1 MRKKERQRDNYRIA
15 FYGHKSIP
23 SREGGIE
30 VVVQEMSVRMA
41 DSGHDVTCLNRGG
54 NHKAYETSLEVKNG
68 KYQGV
73 KLKTVPTID
82 KSGLAAA
89 SSSFFAAWKAALGP
103 YDIVHI
109 HAEGPAAFC
118 WIPKMFGKRIV
129 VTVHGLDWKRDKW
142 HGFAKKYI
150 HYGERVLASYA
161 DKIIVLSQDMKKY
174 FKDEYNRETEYIPN
188 GTECPD
194 LVSADLIKSQF
205 GLEKDEYILYLG
217 RLVPEKKADV
227 LIKAFRETQTD
238 KKLVIAGPDSNTDE
252 YIVHLHELADGDPR
266 IIFTGFVKDRLY
278 EELMSNA
285 YVYVLPSKLEGMP
298 LSLLEAMSYGN
309 CCITSN
315 IPECKEVIGNHGV
328 LVEPE
333 DIEGLQSAMQSLID
347 HPSVVERYR
356 EEAREFV
363 DYKDGWDEVVDKT
376 LELYRESDV
385 AYDRRVFT
393 GSQNLVGS
401 KISSTA
407 KLH

>member
-1 MRKKERQRDNYRIA
+1 MKNAGVHKDNYRIA
-15 FYGHKSIP
+15 IYGHKSIP

-54 NHKAYETSLEVKNG
+54 NHAAFESTSEVENG
-68 KYQGV
+68 EYRGV
-73 KLKTVPTID
+73 KLETVPTID

-118 WIPKMFGKRIV
+118 WIPKMFGKKII

-150 HYGERVLASYA
+150 HYGERIAASYA

-174 FKDEYNRETEYIPN
+174 FKDQYNRETEYIPN
-188 GTECPD
+188 GTECPEK
-194 LVSADLIKSQF
+194 VSPDVIAENY
-205 GLEKDEYILYLG
+205 GLNKDDYILYLG

-227 LIKAFRETQTD
+227 LIQAFRKTQTD
-238 KKLVIAGPDSNTDE
+238 KKLVIAGPDSAADE
-252 YIVHLHELADGDPR
+252 YIVHLHELAEGDPR
-266 IIFTGFVKDRLY
+266 IVFTGFVKGRLY

-285 YVYVLPSKLEGMP
+285 YLYVLPSKLEGMP

-309 CCITSN
+309 CCITTN
-315 IPECKEVIGNHGV
+315 IPECSEVIGDHGV

-333 DIEGLQSAMQSLID
+333 DVEELQHVMQYLID
-347 HPSVVERYR
+347 HPSVVARYR
-356 EEAREFV
+356 EETREFV
-363 DYKDGWDEVVDKT
+363 DSKVGWDEVVDQT
-376 LELYRESDV
+376 LNLYKDTTMVPSRQLYQEKS
-385 AYDRRVFT
+385 T
-393 GSQNLVGS
+393 LVGATN
-401 KISSTA
+401 IA
-407 KLH
+407 KLP

>member
-1 MRKKERQRDNYRIA
+1 MRTREKQNSNYRIA

-41 DSGHDVTCLNRGG
+41 NSGHDVTCLNRGG
-54 NHKAYETSLEVKNG
+54 NHKVYENTSEIKDG

-73 KLKTVPTID
+73 KLETVPTID

-103 YDIVHI
+103 YDVVHI

-142 HGFAKKYI
+142 SGFARKYI
-150 HYGERVLASYA
+150 HYGERMLANYA

-174 FKDEYNRETEYIPN
+174 FMDEYNRETEYIPN
-188 GTECPD
+188 GIECPD
-194 LVSADLIKSQF
+194 PVCADLIQSQF
-205 GLEKDEYILYLG
+205 GLKKDEYILYLG

-227 LIKAFRETQTD
+227 LIQAFRKTNTD
-238 KKLVIAGPDSNTDE
+238 KKLVIAGPDSNTEE
-252 YIVHLHELADGDPR
+252 YIVHLHELAKGDPR
-266 IIFTGFVKDRLY
+266 IVFTGFVKGRLY

-285 YVYVLPSKLEGMP
+285 YLYVLPSKLEGMP

-333 DIEGLQSAMQSLID
+333 DIEGLQSALQFLVD
-347 HPSVVERYR
+347 HPFVVAKYR
-356 EEAREFV
+356 EEVRAFV
-363 DYKDGWDEVVDKT
+363 DFKAGWDEVVDKT
-376 LELYRESDV
+376 LELYREPDV
-385 AYDRRVFT
+385 VFDRKKFMEPKSLA
-393 GSQNLVGS
+393 GSN
-401 KISSTA
+401 ISNTA
-407 KLH
+407 KLS